1 MDDLLDAL
9 RASLD
14 DERLSRGERKALRS
28 LVEARALDAHERN
41 LLRAE
46 AFDLARA
53 AIDAPQ
59 ADAVLGWLKDVLG
72 ILVPLEGVVE
82 GGTRTIENEAW
93 FSPGADPLRAL
104 VRELRRVRKTADV
117 CVFTITD
124 DRISDG
130 LVGIARRG
138 VRVRVVTDGA
148 KAGDRGSDVDRLLEA
163 GIALAVDDSD
173 AHMHHK
179 YAVFD
184 GMRLLTGSFNWT
196 RAATHENS
204 ENLLLTTEP
213 TLVRAYAGEFDRLWS
228 RYGPH
233 APPA

>member
-1 MDDLLDAL
+1 MQNLLDAL

-28 LVEARALDAHERN
+28 LVEARGVDPHERN

-46 AFDLARA
+46 AFALARE

-59 ADAVLGWLKDVLG
+59 AEPVLAWLKDVLG
-72 ILVPLEGVVE
+72 ILVPLEGVID
-82 GGTRTIENEAW
+82 GHAQAIENEAW
-93 FSPGADPLRAL
+93 FSPGGDPLRAL
-104 VRELRRVRKTADV
+104 VRELRRVRRTADV

-130 LVGIARRG
+130 LMGIARRG
-138 VRVRVVTDGA
+138 VRVRIVTDGA
-148 KAGDRGSDVDRLLEA
+148 KAGDLGSDVERLLGA

-184 GMRLLTGSFNWT
+184 DARLLTGSFNWT
-196 RAATHENS
+196 RAATRENS

-228 RYGPH
+228 RYGPR
-233 APPA
+233 APTT